1 MLKCLVNLNV
11 MGLLPP
17 PGGAAAAIKVV
28 SSTSFQIHSLL
39 SNRPFLSMKSLSNSI
54 GG

>member
-1 MLKCLVNLNV
+1 MLKCLVNLIV
-11 MGLLPP
+11 SGDLPP

-28 SSTSFQIHSLL
+28 SSTSFQTHSSL
-39 SNRPFLSMKSLSNSI
+39 SYRPLMSMNNLSNSI